1 MTSVRKIKTFSH
13 IYIFCGYVYVS
24 TRQDYLPCK
33 RPSSGLTACLMLE
46 IAAASVTPVVYPLG
60 LLLQAVIIIQHLR
73 LHVLEIPLNKTL
85 LELE

>member
-1 MTSVRKIKTFSH
+1 
-13 IYIFCGYVYVS
+13 
-24 TRQDYLPCK
+24 
-33 RPSSGLTACLMLE
+33 MLE